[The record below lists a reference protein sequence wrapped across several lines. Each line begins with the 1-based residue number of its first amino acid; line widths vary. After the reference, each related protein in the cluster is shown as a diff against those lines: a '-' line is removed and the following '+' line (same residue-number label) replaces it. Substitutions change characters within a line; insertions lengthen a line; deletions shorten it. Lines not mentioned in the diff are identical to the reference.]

1 MNIGLLFK
9 RHFPNT
15 FMLSNTFSDFFSE
28 IRVTDHSIENKIEN
42 LRLQECT
49 LKNRSFWYN
58 YGQII

>member
-1 MNIGLLFK
+1 
-9 RHFPNT
+9 
-15 FMLSNTFSDFFSE
+15 MLSNTFSDFFSD

-58 YGQII
+58 YGQNI